1 MRKGGGNMD
10 MSGHSKMSGKGGQ
23 GPKVDA
29 AASSKAS
36 LSSVSNFGK
45 GGNANVKGSR
55 LGSRKGS
62 KR

>member
-1 MRKGGGNMD
+1 MD